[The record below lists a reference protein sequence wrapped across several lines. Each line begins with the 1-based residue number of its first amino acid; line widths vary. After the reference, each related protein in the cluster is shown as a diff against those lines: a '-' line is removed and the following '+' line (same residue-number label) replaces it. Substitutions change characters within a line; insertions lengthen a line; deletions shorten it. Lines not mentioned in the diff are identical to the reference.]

1 MVGNGT
7 QMLKNV
13 APHFFHLLLAC
24 IFQMIKMLCC
34 TKISRINIQNTIV
47 LKIFI
52 IHRITR
58 LTSATS
64 LTRAANLTVNKL
76 EQKYFK
82 VNPLIP
88 IFKILLK
95 LKTVISLYD
104 NYLKP
109 MSAKFGNIGQVV
121 NFPSAIISP

>member
-7 QMLKNV
+7 QMLKMLYYV
-13 APHFFHLLLAC
+13 APHFFHLLLVC
-24 IFQMIKMLCC
+24 IFLMIKMLCC

-76 EQKYFK
+76 EQIY
-82 VNPLIP
+82 
-88 IFKILLK
+88 
-95 LKTVISLYD
+95 T
-104 NYLKP
+104 
-109 MSAKFGNIGQVV
+109 
-121 NFPSAIISP
+121 